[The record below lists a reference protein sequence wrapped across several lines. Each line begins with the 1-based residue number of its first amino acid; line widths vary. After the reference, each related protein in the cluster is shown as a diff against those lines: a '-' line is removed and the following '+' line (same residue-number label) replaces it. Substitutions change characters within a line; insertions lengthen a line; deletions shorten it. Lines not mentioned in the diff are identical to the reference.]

1 MNLQRPLPWLGGL
14 SPNTFMREYW
24 QKKPLFVKGA
34 FRDAFSRA
42 LPVDEAGFRLLC
54 SHPEL
59 AIRLV
64 EGAGST
70 LAHGPFKANQLPKP
84 KASGW
89 AMLIQQV
96 NTAVPEAS
104 AFLEHFRFIPD
115 ARLEDLMV
123 SLAGLNGG
131 IGPHVDSY
139 DVFLVQACGT
149 RDWSIAEQFDPA
161 FVEDIPL
168 RVLSDYA
175 PEETFHCEPG
185 DLLYLPPN
193 IAHHGVATSAGCMTY
208 SVGFRAPDPVEIA
221 DEAVGLKLDALE
233 SLGWSDPWLKAT
245 QNPAV
250 VPQAMMEAMIQA
262 ARQCLPSD
270 AELARSALLTLSRL
284 HPGAQ
289 WPVPGSLSL
298 KAFEGRLQRGTGC
311 RLALCTGARIIRY
324 EGLVAANGEALDLTS
339 LKAPER
345 KQMLQC
351 IQNLAE
357 DRMLDLPT
365 DFWHDKRTEFI
376 QIFHQLHQNGVLVV
390 LSKSTRTQRTKRAMI
405 TDGTE

>member
-1 MNLQRPLPWLGGL
+1 
-14 SPNTFMREYW
+14 
-24 QKKPLFVKGA
+24 
-34 FRDAFSRA
+34 
-42 LPVDEAGFRLLC
+42 
-54 SHPEL
+54 
-59 AIRLV
+59 
-64 EGAGST
+64 
-70 LAHGPFKANQLPKP
+70 
-84 KASGW
+84 
-89 AMLIQQV
+89 
-96 NTAVPEAS
+96 
-104 AFLEHFRFIPD
+104 
-115 ARLEDLMV
+115 
-123 SLAGLNGG
+123 
-131 IGPHVDSY
+131 
-139 DVFLVQACGT
+139 
-149 RDWSIAEQFDPA
+149 
-161 FVEDIPL
+161 
-168 RVLSDYA
+168 
-175 PEETFHCEPG
+175 
-185 DLLYLPPN
+185 
-193 IAHHGVATSAGCMTY
+193 MTY

-298 KAFEGRLQRGTGC
+298 KAFEGRLQRGTDC

-324 EGLVAANGEALDLTS
+324 EGLVAANGEALDLSS

-365 DFWHDKRTEFI
+365 DFWNDKRTEFI

-405 TDGTE
+405 TGGTE